1 MLSGTAD
8 IDALAGRAPVMDSL
22 DTEPVRLGDVEIL
35 QAAFEQPY
43 DRREAMLPAGL
54 HPTTPSL
61 VVLLVWKVR
70 ESPWGAFSMAQARL
84 SCRSGVRP
92 RGYVAG
98 ALIDNP
104 DAAEALGSGFGLPTR
119 PGTVTLQRRYDGAE
133 LTVGGD
139 GRTAAHVVGVAPD
152 PLSPQAVQF
161 SVTTTLARTPRG
173 LRLVQVEPEY
183 ELRRIE
189 RVRPR
194 VVAFDGA
201 AWGEPMLEPRHPVSA
216 TIAVG
221 DVTIPRLRYLS
232 RPDVIAFEGTEK
244 V

>member
-1 MLSGTAD
+1 VLNGTAD
-8 IDALAGRAPVMDSL
+8 LDVLASRAPVMESL
-22 DTEPVRLGDVEIL
+22 DTEAVRLGDVEIL

-43 DRREAMLPAGL
+43 DRREALLPAGL

-61 VVLLVWKVR
+61 IVLLVWKVR
-70 ESPWGAFSMAQARL
+70 ESPWGAFSLAQARV

-92 RGYVAG
+92 RGYAAG
-98 ALIDNP
+98 AIIDNA
-104 DAAEALGSGFGLPTR
+104 DAAEALGSGFGLPSR
-119 PGTVTLQRRYDGAE
+119 PGTVSLQRRYDGTE
-133 LTVGGD
+133 LTVD
-139 GRTAAHVVGVAPD
+139 AAGRTAAHVVGIDPD
-152 PLSPQAVQF
+152 PLSPEDVQF
-161 SVTTTLARTPRG
+161 SVTTTLAQTPRG

-194 VVAFDGA
+194 VVAFDGE
-201 AWGEPMLEPRHPVSA
+201 AWGEPLLEPRHPVSA
-216 TIAVG
+216 TVAVG

>member
-1 MLSGTAD
+1 
-8 IDALAGRAPVMDSL
+8 
-22 DTEPVRLGDVEIL
+22 
-35 QAAFEQPY
+35 
-43 DRREAMLPAGL
+43 
-54 HPTTPSL
+54 
-61 VVLLVWKVR
+61 
-70 ESPWGAFSMAQARL
+70 MAQARV

-98 ALIDNP
+98 AIIDNP
-104 DAAEALGSGFGLPTR
+104 AAAAALGSGFGLPSR

-139 GRTAAHVVGVAPD
+139 GQAAAHIVGLDPD
-152 PLSPQAVQF
+152 PLNPEDVQF
-161 SVTTTLARTPRG
+161 SVTTTLAQTPRG

-194 VVAFDGA
+194 VIAFDGSP
-201 AWGEPMLEPRHPVSA
+201 WGEPMLAPRQRVSA
-216 TIAVG
+216 TVGVG